1 MRRRAASLAAT
12 CPSLSKL
19 RRSASL
25 RGRDGKLNVD
35 GDDAVRITIRKT
47 AEKCAEELP
56 LATGLAWADDFA
68 IDDAVAARPIHPAR
82 I

>member
-1 MRRRAASLAAT
+1 M
-12 CPSLSKL
+12 
-19 RRSASL
+19 
-25 RGRDGKLNVD
+25 NVD